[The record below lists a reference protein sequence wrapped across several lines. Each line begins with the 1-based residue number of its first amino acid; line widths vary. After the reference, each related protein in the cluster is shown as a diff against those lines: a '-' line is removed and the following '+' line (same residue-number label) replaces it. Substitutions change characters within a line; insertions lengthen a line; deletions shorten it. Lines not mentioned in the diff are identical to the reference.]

1 PLQAPDVHLSSSV
14 SSHSITLEWSFEEE
28 NPTHPGFI
36 TGYTLTVHTEPNNT
50 HGVYSE
56 TVYGPYFDDPHCKR
70 VTVEGLCESQ
80 RYTLR
85 LAACTRAGC
94 GTESVYTFKTR
105 PKSLTFYTFYCTHTH
120 TVFTDYMQVL
130 KVVTPLLLLI
140 GCCCFLWSYRNTVKG
155 IVVDVLIFP
164 RHHNMKMMELDDDVY
179 EVSKEIGALE
189 VEECESC
196 DVEIMEQ
203 EIQMRSFFSLHSNSE
218 EFITVTNLTY
228 LLLSNTPEHTEHYQ
242 NCRRKCYVARAA
254 VQNGALVTSQEAEEQ
269 CFFYFRNRNRKQEE
283 KKRSEENFSVSK
295 EIGAL
300 EVEECE
306 SCDVEIME
314 QEIQMRSFFSLH
326 SNSEEFITVTN
337 LTYLLLSNTPEHTEH
352 CGSSSSGYM
361 IPTSPP

>member
-1 PLQAPDVHLSSSV
+1 M
-14 SSHSITLEWSFEEE
+14 I
-28 NPTHPGFI
+28 
-36 TGYTLTVHTEPNNT
+36 LTVRVCVCVCVCVLQ
-50 HGVYSE
+50 VYS
-56 TVYGPYFDDPHCKR
+56 VAVDDPHCKR

-105 PKSLTFYTFYCTHTH
+105 PKY
-120 TVFTDYMQVL
+120 YMQVV

-179 EVSKEIGALE
+179 KVSKEIGALE

-203 EIQMRSFFSLHSNSE
+203 EIHMRSFFSLHSN
-218 EFITVTNLTY
+218 
-228 LLLSNTPEHTEHYQ
+228 P
-242 NCRRKCYVARAA
+242 
-254 VQNGALVTSQEAEEQ
+254 
-269 CFFYFRNRNRKQEE
+269 
-283 KKRSEENFSVSK
+283 
-295 EIGAL
+295 
-300 EVEECE
+300 
-306 SCDVEIME
+306 
-314 QEIQMRSFFSLH
+314 
-326 SNSEEFITVTN
+326 EEFITVTN